1 METPKPKAKL
11 VAIGRHMLSCLSAND
26 YIEIGERRWH
36 ALHNRAQEMLEDARA
51 EPAQRV
57 EHMKKIYE
65 LRDYTA
71 QLATQHAATLEGA
84 LEVIEHACKKAKVDG
99 SEAVSLMN
107 PEVVVDTAL
116 ALFGIELA
124 KGKTEDPK

>member
-1 METPKPKAKL
+1 METNKPKARL
-11 VAIGRHMLSCLSAND
+11 VAIGRHMLACLSAND

-57 EHMKKIYE
+57 EHMKAIYD
-65 LRDYTA
+65 LRDRTT
-71 QLATQHAATLEGA
+71 QLAISHGATLEGA

-99 SEAVSLMN
+99 SEAIALMQ
-107 PEVVVDTAL
+107 PDVVISTAL
-116 ALFGIELA
+116 ALFGIDLEA
-124 KGKTEDPK
+124 ESSNPK